1 MQVFAWADSFLNE
14 AVPLANG
21 ADWSSVTSVGA
32 KDGAL
37 DLGGPALANPAQF
50 VGYTDNTVLLKN
62 NGLHIE
68 LKCVQGTQG
77 PRAV

>member
-1 MQVFAWADSFLNE
+1 
-14 AVPLANG
+14 
-21 ADWSSVTSVGA
+21 VGA

-77 PRAV
+77 PRTV